1 MSKLNAGTRVKL
13 TGSGWSGPN
22 WGGRIVTALDSPTS
36 VASGVFVVPAEWGYR
51 GGQRY
56 YLHDGDSYWGYELVD
71 GVERTYSTDEIVS
84 AIRSLTEAGV
94 GDDTHYTE
102 SFIGCKS
109 PYGRVS
115 VSQWFE
121 GKARTEQL
129 IEWWEAKGFTVTVD
143 RAMDKLREGKW

>member
-1 MSKLNAGTRVKL
+1 MRMYKDGTDGEWYGTLPVILTRV
-13 TGSGWSGPN
+13 
-22 WGGRIVTALDSPTS
+22 I
-36 VASGVFVVPAEWGYR
+36 
-51 GGQRY
+51 
-56 YLHDGDSYWGYELVD
+56 ELP
-71 GVERTYSTDEIVS
+71 ES
-84 AIRSLTEAGV
+84 EARV